1 MSPVGG
7 PNELPAPEIGEGGSR
22 IPSRPGGIG
31 GPAELPP
38 ATVFRVNELVA
49 EILSLRDRV
58 HGLESQFVASRLNFG
73 RPPIHELPRFSA
85 ASRFVG
91 GPQEL
96 PEGGEGG
103 GGFGVFHPPHEIAE
117 LPVFNS
123 ARLLQE
129 ITLTNQRLT
138 SLEGLVTQLS
148 KSLAT
153 QAKK

>member
-1 MSPVGG
+1 V
-7 PNELPAPEIGEGGSR
+7 SR
-22 IPSRPGGIG
+22 I
-31 GPAELPP
+31 
-38 ATVFRVNELVA
+38 NELVA

-58 HGLESQFVASRLNFG
+58 HGLESQFVASRLTFG

-85 ASRFVG
+85 ASRIIG

-96 PEGGEGG
+96 PEGGEGGG

-129 ITLTNQRLT
+129 ITLVNQRLT
-138 SLEGLVTQLS
+138 NLEGLVTQLS
-148 KSLAT
+148 KSV
-153 QAKK
+153 AKT